1 MLTNQKTSKLLLILE
16 IAELIEAS
24 FIIGLIIYLL
34 TVIKFSYILN
44 IMYAMLIICSIFLIS
59 ALIGIYK
66 YYKHKEKHTMN
77 ITLN

>member
-66 YYKHKEKHTMN
+66 R
-77 ITLN
+77 

>member
-66 YYKHKEKHTMN
+66 YYKHKDYTA
-77 ITLN
+77 LLS